1 MPSTVPNRSPSWPGS
16 ISRWA
21 GRRCLRRAK
30 SDAVQETP
38 KLLEVNLAGL
48 RVGLAALKHHCL
60 EPLAVLSSHESNR
73 PSLAILCGYA
83 LGVEV
88 VKAVRRVQGDDRTGA
103 DNFMSRGKTLPPGI
117 ESRLQIVAPQLK
129 PFELDVRG
137 GSRAGVG
144 RHQQN
149 LPVLIN
155 KPPAQRELEQEII
168 GLSVGLSVVL
178 RWKCWRERQKQDH
191 HGELFHAE
199 MSFLEPENGINSTL
213 TRLFGMVEIVSV
225 ERL

>member
-1 MPSTVPNRSPSWPGS
+1 MPATFPSRSQSWSGS

-21 GRRCLRRAK
+21 GSRCLRRAK

-38 KLLEVNLAGL
+38 KLLKINLAGL
-48 RVGLAALKHHCL
+48 RVDLAALKHDCL
-60 EPLAVLSSHESNR
+60 KRLAVLSSHKSNR
-73 PSLAILCGYA
+73 PLLTILCGHA
-83 LGVEV
+83 WGVEV
-88 VKAVRRVQGDDRTGA
+88 VKAVRRVQGDDRTSA
-103 DNFMSRGKTLPPGI
+103 SNFMSRGKTLPPGI

-178 RWKCWRERQKQDH
+178 RWKCW
-191 HGELFHAE
+191 
-199 MSFLEPENGINSTL
+199 
-213 TRLFGMVEIVSV
+213 
-225 ERL
+225 